1 MFKGFW
7 LDNKQF
13 LLMLGLGLGVFL
25 LVNWL
30 LIGKML
36 TTAGLTDAKCDT
48 LRTRVQGLHADLA
61 MDSHFVAKE
70 KFDAYQD
77 HEKKLATALCLP
89 ATLAVEGKSGELSIK
104 FDQAIQ
110 KTWAALRQEAN
121 KAGIILPAALTR
133 DEDFGVDQDDGAAR
147 YQEHYSYL
155 SMVEK
160 SLGLLINAG
169 VNEIGTPIE
178 IEPPERLDV
187 NDNESTV
194 CVYQRVSIPVT
205 LSFAS
210 LQNVLDKAQ
219 EPAEPHLQVMLKN
232 LDAKGSANEEER
244 VLQGVIDFVGF
255 RLAEKQQDDRPAGG
269 GRPSGRR
276 RRIR

>member
-1 MFKGFW
+1 M
-7 LDNKQF
+7 
-13 LLMLGLGLGVFL
+13 
-25 LVNWL
+25 
-30 LIGKML
+30 
-36 TTAGLTDAKCDT
+36 
-48 LRTRVQGLHADLA
+48 
-61 MDSHFVAKE
+61 
-70 KFDAYQD
+70 
-77 HEKKLATALCLP
+77 
-89 ATLAVEGKSGELSIK
+89 
-104 FDQAIQ
+104 
-110 KTWAALRQEAN
+110 
-121 KAGIILPAALTR
+121 
-133 DEDFGVDQDDGAAR
+133 
-147 YQEHYSYL
+147 
-155 SMVEK
+155 
-160 SLGLLINAG
+160 
-169 VNEIGTPIE
+169 
-178 IEPPERLDV
+178 